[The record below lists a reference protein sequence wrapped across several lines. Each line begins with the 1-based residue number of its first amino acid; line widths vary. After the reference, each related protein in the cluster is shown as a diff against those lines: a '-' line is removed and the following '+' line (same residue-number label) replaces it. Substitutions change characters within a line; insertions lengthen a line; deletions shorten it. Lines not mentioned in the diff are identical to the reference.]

1 MPPLKRS
8 VLSDTLGP
16 QRFLNTPSHD
26 SFIGI
31 NLITLRLGGGMPP
44 FLTPELVA
52 VEVRSRRDS
61 FSTQSFWKTHW
72 VLVYSPARKIPRKLA
87 NAERDTINPT

>member
-16 QRFLNTPSHD
+16 QRILNTPSHE

-31 NLITLRLGGGMPP
+31 NLIALRLGGGMPP
-44 FLTPELVA
+44 FPNPELVA
-52 VEVRSRRDS
+52 VEMRSRRDS
-61 FSTQSFWKTHW
+61 ISTQSFWKLTG
-72 VLVYSPARKIPRKLA
+72 S
-87 NAERDTINPT
+87 